1 MRLPNRCRCTILS
14 SQDTSTAGN
23 IPRNVQAS
31 ESKAFSLP
39 SFNSKRSRTD
49 GSAPFAVWLCFPF
62 CGTIFKRKR
71 RTLRGKERM
80 DMAKYPLIVLLCFLG
95 AMMLFQ
101 PELLC
106 KLISF
111 FVVKNS
117 EPSDYRLSF
126 VRLRGLFCL
135 IAALLLALFL

>member
-1 MRLPNRCRCTILS
+1 
-14 SQDTSTAGN
+14 
-23 IPRNVQAS
+23 
-31 ESKAFSLP
+31 
-39 SFNSKRSRTD
+39 
-49 GSAPFAVWLCFPF
+49 
-62 CGTIFKRKR
+62 
-71 RTLRGKERM
+71 M
-80 DMAKYPLIVLLCFLG
+80 DVAKYPLIILLCSLG
-95 AMMLFQ
+95 AMMLL
-101 PELLC
+101 ESKLLC

>member
-1 MRLPNRCRCTILS
+1 MVRLLLLS
-14 SQDTSTAGN
+14 GFVFLFV
-23 IPRNVQAS
+23 VQ
-31 ESKAFSLP
+31 F
-39 SFNSKRSRTD
+39 
-49 GSAPFAVWLCFPF
+49 
-62 CGTIFKRKR
+62 FKRKR

-80 DMAKYPLIVLLCFLG
+80 DMAKYPLIVLLCSLG